1 MVTDPIN
8 VQPKLVKYICV
19 CRQKRVVNIFIPT
32 VPPRLKKQVI
42 NLQHDTGFLVY
53 IIFLSIQLSQEISRF
68 RQKAL
73 PDIGNV
79 THRSACSTM

>member
-42 NLQHDTGFLVY
+42 NLQHDTGF
-53 IIFLSIQLSQEISRF
+53 
-68 RQKAL
+68 
-73 PDIGNV
+73 
-79 THRSACSTM
+79 